1 MARTTP
7 TYTPIGK
14 YAAGVIL
21 SGLLLFSDINYG
33 TFSPIRGLLKSSV
46 IYSKLATGK
55 LVERAQVSIALF
67 QNNKNLILINDQLRE
82 RILKMEASL
91 FLDRQ
96 LKAVDNNL
104 VNLSNHLNDLKGGYT
119 AQIFE
124 IADFDLKNYQCC
136 SFHNLYLKK
145 PEEITVNKHSPVAS
159 DKAFVGQ
166 TLRVDLDIIKV
177 ILFSDINH
185 VLPVKS
191 KDLYCNARGTG
202 EPLFISCRIE
212 LNNSR
217 SIQLGDIIYTSGL
230 GGIFPKDSPIGVI
243 SSIKNIGSS
252 ENEILIK
259 LDSNPL
265 DQTFFGIISKQ

>member
-14 YAAGVIL
+14 YAAGLIL

-33 TFSPIRGLLKSSV
+33 TFTPIRGLFKSSV
-46 IYSKLATGK
+46 IYSKLAVGNFI
-55 LVERAQVSIALF
+55 ERAQVSIALF
-67 QNNKNLILINDQLRE
+67 QNNKNLILTNDQLRE
-82 RILKMEASL
+82 RILKIEASL
-91 FLDRQ
+91 FLDKQ
-96 LKAVDNNL
+96 LREVDNNL
-104 VNLSNHLNDLKGGYT
+104 VNLSNRLNDFKGGYT
-119 AQIFE
+119 VQIFE

-136 SFHNLYLKK
+136 SFHNLYLKNS
-145 PEEITVNKHSPVAS
+145 EEIKVNKHSPVAS
-159 DKAFVGQ
+159 DKAFIGQ

-191 KDLYCNARGTG
+191 KNLYCNARGTG
-202 EPLFISCRIE
+202 EPLFILCKIE
-212 LNNSR
+212 LDKSR

-230 GGIFPKDSPIGVI
+230 GGIFPKDSPIGVV

-265 DQTFFGIISKQ
+265 DQTFFGIIAKQ